1 MIAFRFIQYI
11 IHILLRLRPKSEAK
25 LNQEAIDG
33 IAASLRIT
41 PIHKSPEAKLSQEA
55 LEFELQEMVS
65 RARTIELAQKLVE
78 EFDIPGDRI
87 IEVANA
93 AADTGVYYAFRA
105 SAQHKLE
112 RKGA

>member
-25 LNQEAIDG
+25 LSQEAIDG

-55 LEFELQEMVS
+55 LEFELHEMAS
-65 RARTIELAQKLVE
+65 RTRTVELGKKLAE
-78 EFDIPGDRI
+78 EFNIPTDRVL
-87 IEVANA
+87 EVINSAT
-93 AADTGVYYAFRA
+93 DVGIYYAFRS

-112 RKGA
+112 RTSA